1 MLKQSIEM
9 ATHFAIVLIVPNAQL
24 ALLVNVS
31 NVLLTGF
38 YKIRLVFN
46 PARLVHMELMRLG
59 NVSPAWIIA
68 SYAQMQHFAHNAP
81 RVTIS
86 PSASIASALSRGFL
100 CTGRWPIFQ
109 DLTPI

>member
-1 MLKQSIEM
+1 MSKQSMEM

-46 PARLVHMELMRLG
+46 LARLVHMELMRHG
-59 NVSPAWIIA
+59 NANPAWIIA
-68 SYAQMQHFAHNAP
+68 SYALMQHFANNVL
-81 RVTIS
+81 RVIIS
-86 PSASIASALSRGFL
+86 PSA
-100 CTGRWPIFQ
+100 
-109 DLTPI
+109 